1 MLHFNASALARL
13 LLLPLIAL
21 TACGSG
27 KRVAAHPAAQGRSV
41 LAEREWLNE
50 SGTKVAILD
59 YRGAPFVVTA
69 VETSCVS
76 RCPTTVEKLK
86 AVDSALRRQG
96 IAAKFIL
103 VSLDPR
109 TDTPATLARFKVS
122 RHLPQYWHLL
132 SGSEV
137 DTQAFADYLEVGA
150 HEEGSLDHDVR
161 IAFFDSSGRQTRTFH
176 DSSFDADE
184 VLGDTR

>member
-1 MLHFNASALARL
+1 MLHFNASAFLRFL
-13 LLLPLIAL
+13 FLPLIAL
-21 TACGSG
+21 SACGSG
-27 KRVAAHPAAQGRSV
+27 TRVAAHPPPQGRSV
-41 LAEREWLNE
+41 LAEREWLTE
-50 SGTKVAILD
+50 SGAKVAILD

-86 AVDSALRRQG
+86 TVDSALRRQG

-109 TDTPATLARFKVS
+109 TDTPETLARFKVS

-137 DTQAFADYLEVGA
+137 ETQAFADYLDVGA
-150 HEEGSLDHDVR
+150 HEEGALDHDVR
-161 IAFFDSSGRQTRTFH
+161 IAFFDSDGRQTRTFH
-176 DSSFDADE
+176 DSSFDADDAIGE
-184 VLGDTR
+184 TR